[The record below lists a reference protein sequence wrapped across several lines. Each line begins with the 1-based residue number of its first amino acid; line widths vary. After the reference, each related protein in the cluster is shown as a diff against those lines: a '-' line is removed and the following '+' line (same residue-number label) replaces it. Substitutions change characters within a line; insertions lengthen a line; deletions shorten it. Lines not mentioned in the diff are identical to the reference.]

1 MWTKESLAEL
11 IATKFRGYRLILV
24 SNREPYTHQYKS
36 GRVEC
41 SRPASGVTAALEPV
55 MRVSGG
61 VWIAH
66 GSGDAD
72 HALVDAAGRID
83 VPPENPS
90 FTLRRIFLT
99 KEQEM
104 GYYYG
109 LANRG
114 LWPLC
119 HVAYTRP
126 TFVPEDWRTYR
137 EVNGIF
143 ANAVLEEAGDS
154 PAVVFI
160 QDFHFALLPRM
171 IKERNPN
178 MIVAQFWHIPW
189 PTPEMFR
196 GFPWKGEL
204 LDGLLGNDLIGFHLR
219 MDCQNFLNTVDYLL
233 EARVDRERFDVTRN
247 GKVTTVRPFPI
258 GIDFAEY
265 SAVANSTECIE
276 DEKAWKRDLGLNS
289 DCAIGLGID
298 RIDYTKGLLERLR
311 AIDRLLTKYPN
322 YREHFVFVQ
331 IAVPSRSRIRE
342 YQNLEDE
349 IDSLCDE
356 INWRWAVGS
365 WRPIVLIKKHFPQK
379 RLVALHR
386 LADFCLV
393 SSLHDGMNLVAKEF
407 VASRSD
413 GEGVLVLSDFAG
425 ASRELTD
432 AVVVNPFDEEQ
443 VAEALRAA
451 MEMDPPERRRR
462 MLKMRAVVEEGNI
475 YRWIG
480 KILSTVLKFE
490 LPAAE
495 QVARAPMSAR

>member
-1 MWTKESLAEL
+1 MWTRESLAEL
-11 IATKFRGYRLILV
+11 IATRFRGYRLILV

-36 GRVEC
+36 GSVEC

-72 HALVDAAGRID
+72 HVGADAAGRID

-126 TFVPEDWRTYR
+126 AFVPEDWKTYR
-137 EVNGIF
+137 EVNSIF
-143 ANAVLEEAGDS
+143 ANAVLEEAGDM
-154 PAVVFI
+154 PTVVFI

-178 MIVAQFWHIPW
+178 LIVAQFWHIPW

-196 GFPWKGEL
+196 GFPWKSEL
-204 LDGLLGNDLIGFHLR
+204 LDGLLGNDLMGFHLR
-219 MDCQNFLNTVDYLL
+219 LDCQNFLKCVDLTL

-247 GKVTTVRPFPI
+247 GKATTVRPFPI
-258 GIDFAEY
+258 GIDFADYASIAE
-265 SAVANSTECIE
+265 SAECQD
-276 DEKAWKRDLGLNS
+276 DENRWKRELGLNE
-289 DCAIGLGID
+289 DCAIGVGVD
-298 RIDYTKGLLERLR
+298 RIDYTKGILERLG
-311 AIDRLLTKYPN
+311 AIDRLLTKYPK
-322 YREHFVFVQ
+322 YCERFVFVQ

-342 YQNLEDE
+342 YQMLEDE
-349 IDSLCDE
+349 IDSWSDE

-379 RLVALHR
+379 RLVAFHR
-386 LADFCLV
+386 MADFCLV
-393 SSLHDGMNLVAKEF
+393 SSLHDGMNLVSKEF
-407 VASRSD
+407 VASRTD
-413 GEGVLVLSDFAG
+413 GNGVLVLSDFAG

-443 VAEALRAA
+443 VAEAIRAA
-451 MEMDPPERRRR
+451 LEMEPQERRRR
-462 MLKMRAVVEEGNI
+462 MQKMRAVVEEGNI

-490 LPAAE
+490 LPAADP
-495 QVARAPMSAR
+495 VARTQMSAR

>member
-11 IATKFRGYRLILV
+11 IATRFRGYRLILV
-24 SNREPYTHQYKS
+24 SNREPYSHQYKH
-36 GRVEC
+36 GHVEC
-41 SRPASGVTAALEPV
+41 LRPASGVTAALEPV

-72 HALVDAAGRID
+72 HTVADSSGRID

-126 TFVPEDWRTYR
+126 AFVPEDWKTYR
-137 EVNGIF
+137 EVNAIF

-154 PAVVFI
+154 PTVVFI

-171 IKERNPN
+171 LKERNPN

-204 LDGLLGNDLIGFHLR
+204 LEGLLGNDLIGFHLR
-219 MDCQNFLNTVDYLL
+219 LDCQNFLNTVDLTL

-258 GIDFAEY
+258 GIDFAEQGVIAR
-265 SAVANSTECIE
+265 SEECQE
-276 DEKAWKRDLGLNS
+276 DERAWRRE
-289 DCAIGLGID
+289 IGLDDDCMIGVGID
-298 RIDYTKGLLERLR
+298 RIDYTKGILERLG
-311 AIDRLLTKYPN
+311 AIDRLLTKYPK

-342 YQNLEDE
+342 YQMLEDE
-349 IDSLCDE
+349 IDSWSDE

-365 WRPIVLIKKHFPQK
+365 WRPIVLIKKQFPQK

-393 SSLHDGMNLVAKEF
+393 SSLHDGMNLVSKEF
-407 VASRSD
+407 VASRTD
-413 GEGVLVLSDFAG
+413 VDGVLVLSDFAG

-443 VAEALRAA
+443 VAEAIRAA
-451 MEMDPPERRRR
+451 LEMELPERRRR
-462 MLKMRAVVEEGNI
+462 MQKMRAVVEEGNI

-490 LPAAE
+490 LPATE
-495 QVARAPMSAR
+495 QVARAPQTLS